1 MCKNDELSRQAQ
13 DRLRTTERKFR
24 FETRTHMQEDAGV
37 AYSLDG
43 VNWEAG
49 ADNPVIF
56 RTFPMFVPSLSL

>member
-1 MCKNDELSRQAQ
+1 
-13 DRLRTTERKFR
+13 
-24 FETRTHMQEDAGV
+24 MQEDAGV

-56 RTFPMFVPSLSL
+56 QLSMFVPSLSL